1 MKFFMGLRNKLRL
14 DGLNMKS
21 RLTTKFINKYLLP
34 FRSIIFEN
42 DTDFERFLKNREQ
55 QNQKKHKQPE
65 TLNVKSDL
73 DKQQLG
79 ICNYLDLDFVIVTR
93 KNTLYSRWV

>member
-42 DTDFERFLKNREQ
+42 DTDFELFEK
-55 QNQKKHKQPE
+55 
-65 TLNVKSDL
+65 
-73 DKQQLG
+73 
-79 ICNYLDLDFVIVTR
+79 
-93 KNTLYSRWV
+93 